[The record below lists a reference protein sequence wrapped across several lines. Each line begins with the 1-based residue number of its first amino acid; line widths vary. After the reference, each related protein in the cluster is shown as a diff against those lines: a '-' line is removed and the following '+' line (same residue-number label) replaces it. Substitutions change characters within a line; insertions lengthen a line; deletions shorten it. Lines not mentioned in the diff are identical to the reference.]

1 VRATRNCE
9 RRIDLSDTID
19 ERPWS
24 SLKHDTA
31 AFGIAVFIDR
41 LTGFLLLPL
50 LTAAMDRTTFGAWAQ
65 VLTALALMS
74 TLLEFGFYHAI
85 VRYVP
90 GAPRGKKGRV
100 LHGMLLVFGFNS
112 AVFLLL
118 AWLVPGII
126 SRLLFA
132 TPASANVILA
142 AAAFIIAECL
152 FEFLVL
158 AFLRADG
165 QIRAGAIYYAVKSV
179 LRVALLWQGLWSGAD
194 LTGLFLRVTAGD
206 LVLVVLAYAVHIAPS
221 AEIAVSGLGRKFW
234 REVFHYAGAIVLSSV
249 LSWANSSLNRFR
261 NVYVLGLAA
270 LGLYAANYSIAAIV
284 TLASLVMN
292 FTAVPHLNN
301 AWNRGEKARVRQ
313 LLATV
318 VEYYCYLTIP
328 VAVAIAVFYLPLA
341 RLLTSEQYLADP
353 ALIYLLVTFMVL
365 VGLEQLLTF
374 ATFLDNSRFS
384 AAVSSVSLAVNVVL
398 CLALLGVLGIVG
410 AAVAVVI
417 STLLV
422 VTCNAIFLRRMVRF
436 AVPWQGIAWIAGASL
451 AFGVAAAEILKLL
464 GPPTLANAVVAGIAG
479 LPVFLGLEALR
490 GGSVTRQVFETLV
503 TFLRTRTL

>member
-1 VRATRNCE
+1 M
-9 RRIDLSDTID
+9 SDTID

-24 SLKHDTA
+24 SLKHDTVY
-31 AFGIAVFIDR
+31 FGVAVFIDR
-41 LTGFLLLPL
+41 LSGFLLLPL
-50 LTAAMDRTTFGAWAQ
+50 LTAAMDRAVFGAWAQ

-90 GAPRGKKGRV
+90 GAKRGKKGRV
-100 LHGMLLVFGFNS
+100 LHGMLLVFGVNS
-112 AVFLLL
+112 VAFLLL
-118 AWLVPGII
+118 AWLAPGMI
-126 SRLLFA
+126 SRVLFA
-132 TPASANVILA
+132 TPESANVILA

-152 FEFLVL
+152 FEFLIL

-165 QIRAGAIYYAVKSV
+165 QIRAAAIYYAVKSV
-179 LRVALLWQGLWSGAD
+179 LRVALLWQGLRGGAD
-194 LTGLFLRVTAGD
+194 LTGLFLRVAAGD
-206 LVLVVLAYAVHIAPS
+206 LFLVVLAYAVHIAPS
-221 AEIAVSGLGRKFW
+221 AEIALTGLGKKFW

-249 LSWANSSLNRFR
+249 LSWSNASLNRFLI
-261 NVYVLGLAA
+261 VYVLGLAA
-270 LGLYAANYSIAAIV
+270 LGVYAANYSIAAIV

-301 AWNRGEKARVRQ
+301 AWNRGDKARVRQ

-341 RLLTSEQYLADP
+341 RLLTSEQYFADP

-410 AAVAVVI
+410 AALAVVI

-436 AVPWQGIAWIAGASL
+436 DFPWLGIAWIAGASL
-451 AFGVAAAEILKLL
+451 AFGVVGAQVLKLL
-464 GPPTLANAVVAGIAG
+464 GAPTFANAFIAG
-479 LPVFLGLEALR
+479 AISLPVFLGLEALR
-490 GGSVTRQVFETLV
+490 SGSVTRQVFETFVIL
-503 TFLRTRTL
+503 LRTRAL